1 MSLEAS
7 DCHNVLWAHSAS
19 QALQAA
25 AAAPSTWRLSEHPI
39 SSQWQVC
46 DSQALATYTGLA
58 GRLAVHSSRL
68 QRHLRR
74 CWFGFGLQF

>member
-1 MSLEAS
+1 MSLEALGYL
-7 DCHNVLWAHSAS
+7 NFLWARFDA
-19 QALQAA
+19 QALQT
-25 AAAPSTWRLSEHPI
+25 AAAPSTSRLSEHRI

-68 QRHLRR
+68 QRHL
-74 CWFGFGLQF
+74 